1 MNGRVKG
8 YSGMMMVRDQKEGEG
23 RREGRREDLL
33 GVLIVLKLTLVV
45 ARFDSTIVG
54 NHEHVCQGL

>member
-1 MNGRVKG
+1 
-8 YSGMMMVRDQKEGEG
+8 MMMVRDQKEGEG
-23 RREGRREDLL
+23 RGEGRREDLL

-54 NHEHVCQGL
+54 NHEHVCQRL

>member
-1 MNGRVKG
+1 
-8 YSGMMMVRDQKEGEG
+8 MVRDQKEGG
-23 RREGRREDLL
+23 GKREGREERGSP

-45 ARFDSTIVG
+45 AHFNSTIVG

>member
-1 MNGRVKG
+1 
-8 YSGMMMVRDQKEGEG
+8 MMMVRDQKEGGGKRGG
-23 RREGRREDLL
+23 RERREDLL